1 MERVSDCRI
10 VVNDIYDRLRHDK
23 LTPYQGDVVAD
34 VGAHDL
40 TPMLTVSVETQ
51 RVAFLYIATLVN
63 IAIRVARIR
72 WTNTAAASNGRNAQS
87 IATILIKN
95 GRLEFGAVGN
105 LDVAAVPDRDCTAI
119 CQPSKRTAD
128 SFQRYAHIGA
138 DIGTFHR
145 QIYLL

>member
-1 MERVSDCRI
+1 
-10 VVNDIYDRLRHDK
+10 
-23 LTPYQGDVVAD
+23 
-34 VGAHDL
+34 
-40 TPMLTVSVETQ
+40 MLTVSVETQ

-119 CQPSKRTAD
+119 CQPSK
-128 SFQRYAHIGA
+128 
-138 DIGTFHR
+138 
-145 QIYLL
+145 